1 MENELKDRI
10 LELRSKLTGDMMQ
23 DMEIRDEIHNI
34 EMKLNGT
41 KPVDSIIEC
50 VGCGS

>member
-41 KPVDSIIEC
+41 KPVDSHFSC